1 MTNLK
6 IVKTRVKGRN
16 GKENDNPQ
24 IEAFRAALPCQ
35 LIFLKR
41 AGSFSDGRVVMD
53 SARILAMADSMV
65 ATGLVA
71 AAMWMW
77 NG

>member
-1 MTNLK
+1 M
-6 IVKTRVKGRN
+6 
-16 GKENDNPQ
+16 
-24 IEAFRAALPCQ
+24 PCQ

-41 AGSFSDGRVVMD
+41 SDDFGEKKIVGLMRKAVLGSFSDGRVVMD
-53 SARILAMADSMV
+53 SARILAMVDSMV

-71 AAMWMW
+71 AAMWRW